1 MEKMASSFISSF
13 NFSSYSKSVALFAS
27 LYSLYFLLI
36 SANVSGFESLLQL
49 LPSSA
54 SLRTKSESLFQV
66 NDFGAAG
73 DGITDDTRS
82 FKDIWDMACSSP
94 SHAKIVIPAGYS
106 FLVRHINFA
115 GPCWSKVSIRIAGT
129 ILAPK
134 DPEVWDGLN
143 PQKWLYFFKVK
154 HLTVEGGGI
163 INGMGQEWWARSC
176 KVNRTN
182 VILFA
187 IVYIVLYGSLSHNEF
202 DVSFILLALSS
213 CSNGQFCLSLY
224 ALTFHKCNNLK
235 VKNIKIFNSQQMHLA
250 FTGCKHVTVSQ
261 LVVKAPGDSPN
272 TDAIHI
278 SSSTQVNVKDC
289 TIGTGD
295 DCISIVG
302 NSSRIKVKN
311 IVCGPGHGISIGSL
325 GKSNSFSQVYN
336 VHVNGASISNTENG
350 VRIKTWQGGSGF
362 VKKVSFE
369 NVWMENVSNPI
380 IIDQYYCD
388 STKPCSN
395 KTSNIRIDSIS
406 FMGIKGTSATE
417 RAVTLACSDSCPCR
431 QLYLEDIQLTSSSGV
446 SATFFCWQAYG
457 TTSGLNY
464 PPPCFPCNDGT
475 LQPKFLSNWSQS
487 I

>member
-1 MEKMASSFISSF
+1 MASSFISSF

-49 LPSSA
+49 LPASA
-54 SLRTKSESLFQV
+54 SLRSKSESLFQV

-73 DGITDDTRS
+73 DGITDDTKS
-82 FKDIWDMACSSP
+82 FKDVWDMACSSP

-115 GPCWSKVSIRIAGT
+115 GPCRSKVSIRIAGT

-134 DPEVWDGLN
+134 DPEVWDDLN
-143 PQKWLYFFKVK
+143 PRKWLYFFRVK

-182 VILFA
+182 PCHHA
-187 IVYIVLYGSLSHNEF
+187 PT
-202 DVSFILLALSS
+202 
-213 CSNGQFCLSLY
+213 

-261 LVVKAPGDSPN
+261 LVVKSPGDSPN

-336 VHVNGASISNTENG
+336 VHVNRASISNTENG

-417 RAVTLACSDSCPCR
+417 RAVTLACSDSSPCR
-431 QLYLEDIQLTSSSGV
+431 KLYLEDIQLTSSSGDP
-446 SATFFCWQAYG
+446 ATFFCWQAYG

-464 PPPCFPCNDGT
+464 PPPCFPCNDGI

>member
-1 MEKMASSFISSF
+1 
-13 NFSSYSKSVALFAS
+13 
-27 LYSLYFLLI
+27 
-36 SANVSGFESLLQL
+36 
-49 LPSSA
+49 
-54 SLRTKSESLFQV
+54 
-66 NDFGAAG
+66 
-73 DGITDDTRS
+73 
-82 FKDIWDMACSSP
+82 
-94 SHAKIVIPAGYS
+94 
-106 FLVRHINFA
+106 
-115 GPCWSKVSIRIAGT
+115 
-129 ILAPK
+129 
-134 DPEVWDGLN
+134 
-143 PQKWLYFFKVK
+143 
-154 HLTVEGGGI
+154 
-163 INGMGQEWWARSC
+163 MGQEWWARSC

-182 VILFA
+182 PCHHA
-187 IVYIVLYGSLSHNEF
+187 PT
-202 DVSFILLALSS
+202 
-213 CSNGQFCLSLY
+213 

-289 TIGTGD
+289 IIGTGD

-431 QLYLEDIQLTSSSGV
+431 QLYLEDIQLTSSSGDL
-446 SATFFCWQAYG
+446 ATFFCWQAYG

-464 PPPCFPCNDGT
+464 PPPCFPCNDGI

>member
-1 MEKMASSFISSF
+1 MGKMASSF

-49 LPSSA
+49 LPASA
-54 SLRTKSESLFQV
+54 SLRSKSESLFQV

-73 DGITDDTRS
+73 DGITDDTKS
-82 FKDIWDMACSSP
+82 FKDVWDMACSSP

-115 GPCWSKVSIRIAGT
+115 GPCRSKVSIRIAGT

-134 DPEVWDGLN
+134 DPEIWDDLN
-143 PQKWLYFFKVK
+143 PQKWLYFFRVK

-182 VILFA
+182 PCHHA
-187 IVYIVLYGSLSHNEF
+187 PT
-202 DVSFILLALSS
+202 
-213 CSNGQFCLSLY
+213 

-388 STKPCSN
+388 SMKPCSN

-417 RAVTLACSDSCPCR
+417 RAVTLACSDSFPCR
-431 QLYLEDIQLTSSSGV
+431 KLYLEDIQLTSSSGDPT
-446 SATFFCWQAYG
+446 TFFCWQAYG

-464 PPPCFPCNDGT
+464 PPPCFPCNDGI

>member
-1 MEKMASSFISSF
+1 
-13 NFSSYSKSVALFAS
+13 
-27 LYSLYFLLI
+27 
-36 SANVSGFESLLQL
+36 
-49 LPSSA
+49 
-54 SLRTKSESLFQV
+54 
-66 NDFGAAG
+66 
-73 DGITDDTRS
+73 
-82 FKDIWDMACSSP
+82 MACSSP

-115 GPCWSKVSIRIAGT
+115 GPCRSKVSIRIAGT

-134 DPEVWDGLN
+134 DPEVWDDLN
-143 PQKWLYFFKVK
+143 PRKWLYFFRVK

-182 VILFA
+182 PCHHA
-187 IVYIVLYGSLSHNEF
+187 PT
-202 DVSFILLALSS
+202 
-213 CSNGQFCLSLY
+213 

-278 SSSTQVNVKDC
+278 SSSTQVHVKDC

-417 RAVTLACSDSCPCR
+417 RAVTLACSDGFPCR
-431 QLYLEDIQLTSSSGV
+431 KLYLEDIQLTSSSGDPT
-446 SATFFCWQAYG
+446 TFFCWQAYG

-464 PPPCFPCNDGT
+464 PPPCFPCNDGI